1 MPATILATHYRIAS
15 TERAAHTVP
24 SLSAPPMLSTRG
36 QRALI
41 RPPLLKCSLFE
52 NQFADSNPRGYINL
66 GVAEN
71 SLCVEWLID
80 YFEKHFSLHYSDFT
94 YGTSLSGSNRLFA
107 ALRNLF
113 GEYFHALRPVERDHI
128 ITGTGASTVI
138 DLLVSNIADEHEG
151 ILVAR
156 PFYNGFQTSFEGR
169 NGVKA
174 VGVELREGTEAK
186 PEALEA
192 FEQELAR
199 SEARGTKIRAIM
211 LCNPHNPLGFCY
223 PRETLLAY
231 ATFCEK
237 WNLHLIVDEIYALS
251 TFETKHA
258 AVPFT
263 SILSI
268 DPLAEAHCN
277 PSRIHVVYSASKD
290 WGVNG
295 LRLGVL
301 VSQSNPELHTA
312 MESSCLL
319 MKISSASDVLWSSLL
334 LDPVA
339 LPTYVAMNR
348 ARLAAAYQSAAAFL
362 DRWRIP
368 YRPSSAGHFVFCD
381 LTRFLPERA
390 YEDGRH
396 LESGVEREEELAKV
410 FLRHGINVA
419 RGAAYSYPV
428 PGFFRL
434 TFTLRP
440 DYFAIGLA
448 RFERALGL
456 VATVIEDSD
465 ATSSS
470 SSSYLSSSSSSHS
483 SSSSS
488 SRVDM
493 KQVHLSCSIS
503 DIDQATTELALG
515 GCVGET
521 RCGQEGTA
529 VLMSC

>member
-1 MPATILATHYRIAS
+1 MSATLSKTNYATHRHSLSII
-15 TERAAHTVP
+15 P
-24 SLSAPPMLSTRG
+24 QLSAPPILSTRG
-36 QRALI
+36 QRALH

-80 YFEKHFSLHYSDFT
+80 YFEKNFKLDYSDFT

-113 GEYFHALRPVERDHI
+113 DQHFHALRPVERDQI

-138 DLLVSNIADEHEG
+138 DLLVSTIADESEG

-174 VGVELREGTEAK
+174 VGVELKEGTEAT

-192 FEQELAR
+192 FEEELKR
-199 SEARGTKIRAIM
+199 SEANGMKIRAIM
-211 LCNPHNPLGFCY
+211 ICNPHNPLGFCY
-223 PRETLLAY
+223 PRETLIAY
-231 ATFCEK
+231 ASFCEK
-237 WNLHLIVDEIYALS
+237 FNLHLIVDEIYALS
-251 TFETKHA
+251 TFKTSHE

-277 PSRIHVVYSASKD
+277 PSRIHLVYSASKD

-301 VSQSNPELHTA
+301 VSQSNPDLHTA

-319 MKISSASDVLWSSLL
+319 MKISSASDILWSSLL
-334 LDPVA
+334 LDPIA
-339 LPTYVAMNR
+339 LPQYLEMNR
-348 ARLAAAYQSAAAFL
+348 SRLAKAYASAVEWL
-362 DRWRIP
+362 EKWDIP
-368 YRPSSAGHFVFCD
+368 YRPSSAGHFVFID
-381 LTRFLPERA
+381 LRRYLPERSS
-390 YEDGRH
+390 EDGRY
-396 LESGVEREEELAKV
+396 LETGVEGEEELAKI
-410 FLRHGINVA
+410 FLRNGINVA
-419 RGAAYSYPV
+419 RGSAYSHPT

-440 DYFAIGLA
+440 DYFKIGLS
-448 RFERALGL
+448 RFEQALNLRSNSDAQVESSGVDLMESMKKVNL
-456 VATVIEDSD
+456 VEVIDSD
-465 ATSSS
+465 D
-470 SSSYLSSSSSSHS
+470 LDFKGFGHS
-483 SSSSS
+483 EGR
-488 SRVDM
+488 RVLID
-493 KQVHLSCSIS
+493 SC
-503 DIDQATTELALG
+503 
-515 GCVGET
+515 V
-521 RCGQEGTA
+521 
-529 VLMSC
+529 

>member
-1 MPATILATHYRIAS
+1 MPATTYPKPS
-15 TERAAHTVP
+15 
-24 SLSAPPMLSTRG
+24 SLSVDAAPSTKLPLLSDPPTLSTRG
-36 QRALI
+36 RQALD

-80 YFEKHFSLHYSDFT
+80 YFEKHFSLNYSDFT

-113 GEYFHALRPVERDHI
+113 GEYFHALRPVEREHI

-138 DLLVSNIADEHEG
+138 DLLVSTIADEGEG

-156 PFYNGFQTSFEGR
+156 PFYNGFATSFGCR
-169 NGVKA
+169 NGVRA
-174 VGVELREGTEAK
+174 VGVELNEGTEARV
-186 PEALEA
+186 EAIEAYEAELE
-192 FEQELAR
+192 R
-199 SEARGTKIRAIM
+199 SRNNGVEIRAVM

-231 ATFCEK
+231 ARFCEK
-237 WNLHLIVDEIYALS
+237 HNLHLIVDEIYALS
-251 TFETKHA
+251 TFATPHD

-301 VSQSNPELHTA
+301 VSQSNPALHTA

-319 MKISSASDVLWSSLL
+319 MKISSASDILWTSLL

-339 LPTYVAMNR
+339 LPHYLSMNQS
-348 ARLAAAYQSAAAFL
+348 RLARAYAAAVAFL
-362 DRWRIP
+362 ERLEIP
-368 YRPSSAGHFVFCD
+368 YRPSNAGHFVWID
-381 LTRFLPERA
+381 LRSYLPDHA
-390 YEDGRH
+390 AEDGKS
-396 LESGVEREEELAKV
+396 LESGVEQEEELAKH

-419 RGAAYSYPV
+419 RGSAYSHPV

-440 DYFAIGLA
+440 DYFEIGLA
-448 RFERALGL
+448 RFQEALAAIPFPRRRRENTLDRIQGCEVVMKRVEITEDVASQVKGAHAVIAQGRFDKMD
-456 VATVIEDSD
+456 VATEVVL
-465 ATSSS
+465 TS
-470 SSSYLSSSSSSHS
+470 
-483 SSSSS
+483 
-488 SRVDM
+488 
-493 KQVHLSCSIS
+493 
-503 DIDQATTELALG
+503 T
-515 GCVGET
+515 CV
-521 RCGQEGTA
+521 
-529 VLMSC
+529 

>member
-1 MPATILATHYRIAS
+1 MPAPLIAVNSTSKTIQRQSLS
-15 TERAAHTVP
+15 VP
-24 SLSAPPMLSTRG
+24 SLSAPPVLSIRG
-36 QRALI
+36 QHALN

-71 SLCVEWLID
+71 SLCIEWLIE
-80 YFEKHFSLHYSDFT
+80 YFEKNFKLGFSDFT
-94 YGTSLSGSNRLFA
+94 CTSLSGSNRLFA

-113 GEYFHALRPVERDHI
+113 DQHFHSLRPVERDHI

-138 DLLVSNIADEHEG
+138 DLLVSTIADDQEG

-174 VGVELREGTEAK
+174 VGVELKEGTEAS
-186 PEALEA
+186 PDALEA
-192 FEQELAR
+192 YEEEIKR
-199 SEARGTKIRAIM
+199 SEARGLKIRGLM

-223 PRETLLAY
+223 PRDTLLAY
-231 ATFCEK
+231 AQFCEK

-251 TFETKHA
+251 TFETAHA

-319 MKISSASDVLWSSLL
+319 MKISSASDILWSSLL
-334 LDPVA
+334 LDPIA
-339 LPTYVAMNR
+339 LPHYLGMNR
-348 ARLAAAYQSAAAFL
+348 SRLSQAYSNATEFL
-362 DRWRIP
+362 EKWRIP
-368 YRPSSAGHFVFCD
+368 YRPSNAGHFVWID
-381 LTRFLPERA
+381 LRRYLPERSWETGQ
-390 YEDGRH
+390 Y
-396 LESGVEREEELAKV
+396 LENGFEREEELAKH
-410 FLRHGINVA
+410 FLRNGINVG
-419 RGAAYSYPV
+419 RGAAYSYPI

-440 DYFAIGLA
+440 DYCKIGLA
-448 RFERALGL
+448 RFEQALGL
-456 VATVIEDSD
+456 GLGNNNNSTRSELSLNDNMTMMKKITLTAEEEENGDLVACGLARQDS
-465 ATSSS
+465 
-470 SSSYLSSSSSSHS
+470 
-483 SSSSS
+483 
-488 SRVDM
+488 
-493 KQVHLSCSIS
+493 
-503 DIDQATTELALG
+503 EP
-515 GCVGET
+515 
-521 RCGQEGTA
+521 
-529 VLMSC
+529 VLMESCV

>member
-1 MPATILATHYRIAS
+1 MPATLITTDYTKQIAHQRS
-15 TERAAHTVP
+15 LSVP
-24 SLSAPPMLSTRG
+24 SLSSPPVLSTRG
-36 QRALI
+36 QRALH

-52 NQFADSNPRGYINL
+52 NQFADSNPRGFINL

-71 SLCVEWLID
+71 SLCIEWLIEF
-80 YFEKHFSLHYSDFT
+80 FEKNFKLDYSDFT

-113 GEYFHALRPVERDHI
+113 DQHFHALRPVERDHI

-138 DLLVSNIADEHEG
+138 DLLVSTIADEHEG

-174 VGVELREGTEAK
+174 VGVELKEGTEAS

-192 FEQELAR
+192 YEEEMKR
-199 SEARGTKIRAIM
+199 SEARGTKIRAVM

-223 PRETLLAY
+223 PRETLIAY
-231 ATFCEK
+231 AQFCEK

-251 TFETKHA
+251 TFKTSHD
-258 AVPFT
+258 AVDFT

-268 DPLAEAHCN
+268 DPLVEAHCN
-277 PSRIHVVYSASKD
+277 PSRIHLVYSASKD

-301 VSQSNPELHTA
+301 VSQSNPALHTA

-319 MKISSASDVLWSSLL
+319 MKISSASDILWSSLL
-334 LDPVA
+334 LDPIA
-339 LPTYVAMNR
+339 LPQYLSMNR
-348 ARLAAAYQSAAAFL
+348 SRLSKAYESAIEFL
-362 DRWRIP
+362 EKWQIP
-368 YRPSSAGHFVFCD
+368 YRPSNAGHFVWID
-381 LTRFLPERA
+381 LRKYLPERSE
-390 YEDGRH
+390 EDGRY
-396 LESGVEREEELAKV
+396 LREGVEREEELAKH
-410 FLRHGINVA
+410 FLRNGINVA
-419 RGAAYSYPV
+419 RGSAYSYPI

-440 DYFAIGLA
+440 DYFQIGLS

-456 VATVIEDSD
+456 A
-465 ATSSS
+465 SSS
-470 SSSYLSSSSSSHS
+470 SLQDQESMMK
-483 SSSSS
+483 
-488 SRVDM
+488 RVNLVAAVPDGNGIDSL
-493 KQVHLSCSIS
+493 KAGLESIS
-503 DIDQATTELALG
+503 VHQARPE
-515 GCVGET
+515 E
-521 RCGQEGTA
+521 GQE
-529 VLMSC
+529 VLMDSCV

>member
-1 MPATILATHYRIAS
+1 MPATLTRTACPARATHRPS
-15 TERAAHTVP
+15 LSVP
-24 SLSAPPMLSTRG
+24 SLSAPPVLSIRG
-36 QRALI
+36 QHALN

-52 NQFADSNPRGYINL
+52 NQFADSNPHGYINL

-71 SLCVEWLID
+71 SLCIEWLIE
-80 YFEKHFSLHYSDFT
+80 YFEAHFKLDYSDFT

-113 GEYFHALRPVERDHI
+113 DQHFHALRPVTRDHI

-138 DLLVSNIADEHEG
+138 DLLVSSIADDHEG

-169 NGVKA
+169 NGVRA
-174 VGVELREGTEAK
+174 IGVELKQGTEAS

-192 FEQELAR
+192 YERELT
-199 SEARGTKIRAIM
+199 SCEAKGTKIRALM
-211 LCNPHNPLGFCY
+211 LCNPNNPLGFCY

-231 ATFCEK
+231 ARFCEK

-251 TFETKHA
+251 TFATSHE

-268 DPLAEAHCN
+268 DPLVEAHCN

-319 MKISSASDVLWSSLL
+319 MKISSASDILWSSLL

-339 LPTYVAMNR
+339 LPQYLEMNR
-348 ARLAAAYQSAAAFL
+348 SRLAQAYARATEWL
-362 DRWRIP
+362 ERWDIP
-368 YRPSSAGHFVFCD
+368 YRRSNAGHFVFID
-381 LTRFLPERA
+381 LREYLPERSA
-390 YEDGRH
+390 EDDRF
-396 LESGVEREEELAKV
+396 LETGIEREEELAKH
-410 FLRHGINVA
+410 FLRNGINVA
-419 RGAAYSYPV
+419 RGSAYSNPV

-440 DYFAIGLA
+440 DYFKIGLS
-448 RFERALGL
+448 RFEHALGL
-456 VATVIEDSD
+456 DRRSPCQSRDDDDAAGDETMTKIELVTGVENGFKGLAVRAEEPILMD
-465 ATSSS
+465 A
-470 SSSYLSSSSSSHS
+470 
-483 SSSSS
+483 
-488 SRVDM
+488 
-493 KQVHLSCSIS
+493 
-503 DIDQATTELALG
+503 
-515 GCVGET
+515 CV
-521 RCGQEGTA
+521 
-529 VLMSC
+529 

>member
-1 MPATILATHYRIAS
+1 MSKSHSALGSSQRNSLSIPR
-15 TERAAHTVP
+15 
-24 SLSAPPMLSTRG
+24 LSAPPVLSTRG
-36 QRALI
+36 QHALI

-52 NQFADSNPRGYINL
+52 NQFADSNPHGYINL

-71 SLCVEWLID
+71 SLCTEWLTD
-80 YFEKHFSLHYSDFT
+80 FFESHFKLDYSDFT

-113 GEYFHALRPVERDHI
+113 DQHFHSIRPVERDHI

-138 DLLVSNIADEHEG
+138 DLLVSSIADEREG

-169 NGVKA
+169 NAVQA
-174 VGVELREGTEAK
+174 VGVELEAGTEAL

-192 FEQELAR
+192 YERELHRSQAR
-199 SEARGTKIRAIM
+199 NVPIRALM
-211 LCNPHNPLGFCY
+211 LCNPNNPLGFCY
-223 PRETLLAY
+223 PRDTLIAY
-231 ATFCEK
+231 ASFCEK

-251 TFETKHA
+251 TFETGHA

-268 DPLAEAHCN
+268 DPLAEASCN
-277 PSRIHVVYSASKD
+277 PARIHVVYSASKD

-301 VSQSNPELHTA
+301 VSQSNPDLHTA

-319 MKISSASDVLWSSLL
+319 MKISSASDALWSSLL

-339 LPTYVAMNR
+339 LPHYLEMNR
-348 ARLAAAYQSAAAFL
+348 TRLAQAYQAAINFL
-362 DRWRIP
+362 ECHGID
-368 YRPSSAGHFVFCD
+368 YRPSNAGHFVWID
-381 LTRFLPERA
+381 LRRFLPETA
-390 YEDGRH
+390 AEDGRR
-396 LESGVEREEELAKV
+396 LESGVEQEEELANH

-419 RGAAYSYPV
+419 RGTAYSHPV

-440 DYFAIGLA
+440 DYLKIGLA

-456 VATVIEDSD
+456 KSAILTERPA
-465 ATSSS
+465 ATSVIAGPGF
-470 SSSYLSSSSSSHS
+470 LCKEGL
-483 SSSSS
+483 
-488 SRVDM
+488 V
-493 KQVHLSCSIS
+493 
-503 DIDQATTELALG
+503 
-515 GCVGET
+515 ET
-521 RCGQEGTA
+521 ADHKIAFGLRA
-529 VLMSC
+529 